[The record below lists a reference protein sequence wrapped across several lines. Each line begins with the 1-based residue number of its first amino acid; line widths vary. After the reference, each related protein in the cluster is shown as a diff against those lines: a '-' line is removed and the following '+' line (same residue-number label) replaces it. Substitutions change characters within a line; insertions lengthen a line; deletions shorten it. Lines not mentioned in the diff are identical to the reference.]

1 MVLSVAAFL
10 ASKRKEVE
18 GKMDVKVAQ
27 KITKVIFL
35 NILVIL
41 FISGCG
47 VHNLTNNEESNGAI
61 ADEYN
66 TTEQATQGQITQE
79 QTAQDKATLEKTTQ
93 KKTSTHDTTA
103 ETTKKAEN
111 TTTTINNDETEKA
124 DEISKEDA
132 VVDFSRCAF
141 VGDSRIKSIEEQ
153 KITDGADFFSSVG
166 IDIGSVKTKQVYTDE
181 NGAKCTLLQAL
192 YEKQYDKIYVMLGI
206 NDLGWPEEQFCKYY
220 EEIIKD
226 IRENC
231 SESEIY
237 TIAILPMVESRTDEV
252 YNNKVINKFNG
263 FIEKIS
269 FDNGCKFID
278 ASSVVEKEDGTLPE
292 EASNDGIHLK
302 SAYNIKILKYLKE
315 L

>member
-1 MVLSVAAFL
+1 MN
-10 ASKRKEVE
+10 
-18 GKMDVKVAQ
+18 VKVTYR
-27 KITKVIFL
+27 ITKVIIL
-35 NILVIL
+35 NILVTL
-41 FISGCG
+41 FMSGCG
-47 VHNLTNNEESNGAI
+47 VHNVNNSVDSDKSTTDQYITI
-61 ADEYN
+61 AE
-66 TTEQATQGQITQE
+66 
-79 QTAQDKATLEKTTQ
+79 TTQ
-93 KKTSTHDTTA
+93 KKTTQENTGTGDNTTA
-103 ETTKKAEN
+103 ETTKKVEN
-111 TTTTINNDETEKA
+111 DTTMTNNVNETEKV
-124 DEISKEDA
+124 DDIPKEDEEETTLI
-132 VVDFSRCAF
+132 DFSRCAF
-141 VGDSRIKSIEEQ
+141 VGDSRIKSMEEQ

-166 IDIGSVKTKQVYTDE
+166 IDIGSVKTKQVYTDK

-192 YEKQYDKIYVMLGI
+192 YEKHYDKIYVMLGI

-237 TIAILPMVESRTDEV
+237 TMAILPMVESRTDEV

-269 FDNGCKFID
+269 SDNGCKFID

-302 SAYNIKILKYLKE
+302 RAYNIKILKYLKS